1 MAILFA
7 SATLKEF
14 ELYGGTGARSRT
26 AAPLQGLPEY
36 YETDTYNDGFSL
48 KLDETHDELYL
59 GLQVWLGTTTSTG
72 SPRLF
77 KLMNTTMT
85 QELLRVQAT
94 SSNTVV
100 LQVFNGTTF
109 VNGPAIPV
117 TQGNQRWDIYFK
129 RDATNGRVV
138 VKINNEVALD
148 YTGNT
153 DLSGKAWGGIAFG
166 STTSG
171 SITFYMTIV
180 ATEPTDKLRMV
191 QLNYTTEDT
200 MEWTGTVT
208 NINGNSTGSSSTITS
223 LDGTS
228 IDVTEVDKDAIFNVS
243 AFLPAFEN
251 SKIKA
256 VVIGARASTEAPV
269 NKIQGVAKVGGTVYA
284 RDPSKNAQNV
294 LAGCQ
299 TVFETNPATGL
310 PWTPAEIMASSFGYR
325 SKG

>member
-14 ELYGGTGARSRT
+14 ELYGGTEARSYT
-26 AAPLQGLPEY
+26 SNPLPGLPEW
-36 YETDTYNDGFSL
+36 YETSAYNDGFSV

-59 GLQVWLGTTTSTG
+59 GLEVWLGTTTSTG

-77 KLMNTTMT
+77 KLMNTAMT
-85 QELLRVQAT
+85 QELLRVQST

-117 TQGNQRWDIYFK
+117 TSGAQRWDIYFK

-138 VKINNEVALD
+138 VKINNEIALD

-153 DLSGKAWGGIAFG
+153 DLSGQAWGGIAFG

-171 SITFYMTIV
+171 SITFYMTII

-208 NINGNSTGSSSTITS
+208 NINGNSVSGAAKITAM
-223 LDGTS
+223 DATS
-228 IDVTEVDKDAIFNVS
+228 IDTAEVDKDAIFNVS
-243 AFLPAFEN
+243 AFLPAFEE

-256 VVIGARASTEAPV
+256 VVIGARASTESPV
-269 NKIQGVAKVGGTVYA
+269 TKIQGVAKVGGTVYA
-284 RDPSKNAQNV
+284 QDPTKNAQNV

-299 TVFETNPATGL
+299 TVFENNPATGL
-310 PWTPAEIMASSFGYR
+310 PWTPAEIMASAFGYR